1 MAAKTIVGNEDE
13 IRFWL
18 KSVLTE
24 ENLDDFSVNILGNS
38 EKGDGYAGDIVFVR
52 LTSAIAHSPK
62 EYNLVLKCSKRSETL
77 RKTTPIKEAFTN
89 EIYVYN
95 TVLPVF
101 TEFQRKHGIE
111 NPFDSVPKY
120 YGKFTD
126 ENTEVLVFENLKS
139 AGYSL
144 WNKKNPLTR
153 KHINMVVEEYG
164 KFHAISFAM
173 QDQQPEKFQELS
185 SELVDIFKQTM
196 TSSAFGDVYSKGFDE
211 VCDLLKGDLD
221 DETLIKW
228 KNLRKQVNYI
238 FTDMCEQP
246 DVQKVILHGDCWNN
260 NFMFKHA
267 ADNEIQPVKVAMLD
281 WQISKYSS
289 PILDLSYFLFVC
301 ISKEDIE
308 DLDEILRLYHKS
320 LSSHLQRMG
329 ADSKK
334 LYPLDTFLKD
344 WKKFGRFGALMS
356 NLSFKVCATDSDEVI
371 DFADAAENG
380 GDVGAVFSYNVKDK
394 TSYKNRA
401 RHVVKYVVENGL
413 I

>member
-1 MAAKTIVGNEDE
+1 MAAKAMIRNEDE

-52 LTSAIAHSPK
+52 LTSAIAHAAK

-89 EIYVYN
+89 EIYVYD

-101 TEFQRKHGIE
+101 TQFQRKHGIE

-126 ENTEVLVFENLKS
+126 ENTEVLVFENLKIV
-139 AGYSL
+139 GYSL

-173 QDQQPEKFQELS
+173 QEQQPEKFQELS
-185 SELVDIFKQTM
+185 SELQDVFKLFM
-196 TSSAFGDVYSKGFDE
+196 TSSAFENMFSKGFDE

-221 DETLIKW
+221 DETLITW
-228 KNLRKQVNYI
+228 SNFRNQFNYI
-238 FTDMCEQP
+238 FSDMCEQP
-246 DVQKVILHGDCWNN
+246 DVKKVILHGDCWNN
-260 NFMFKHA
+260 NFMYKHA
-267 ADNEIQPVKVAMLD
+267 FGNESVPLKVAMLD

-289 PILDLSYFLFVC
+289 PIVDLSYFLFAC

-320 LSSHLQRMG
+320 LSSHLHRMG
-329 ADSKK
+329 ADSNK
-334 LYPLDTFLKD
+334 LYPLGIFLKD
-344 WKKFGRFGALMS
+344 WKKFGRFGASMS
-356 NLSFKVCATDSDEVI
+356 SLSFKVCATDSDEVI
-371 DFADAAENG
+371 DFADAVENG
-380 GDVGAVFSYNVKDK
+380 GDVGAVFSYDVKDK

>member
-1 MAAKTIVGNEDE
+1 MAAKAMIRNEDE

-52 LTSAIAHSPK
+52 LTSAIAHAAK

-89 EIYVYN
+89 EIYVYD

-101 TEFQRKHGIE
+101 TQFQRKHGIE

-126 ENTEVLVFENLKS
+126 ENTEVLVFENLKIV
-139 AGYSL
+139 GYSL

-173 QDQQPEKFQELS
+173 QEQQPEKFQELS
-185 SELVDIFKQTM
+185 SELQDVFKLFM
-196 TSSAFGDVYSKGFDE
+196 TSSAFENMFSKGFDE

-221 DETLIKW
+221 DETLITW
-228 KNLRKQVNYI
+228 SNFRNQFNYI
-238 FTDMCEQP
+238 FSDMCEQP
-246 DVQKVILHGDCWNN
+246 DVKKVILHGDCWNN
-260 NFMFKHA
+260 NFMYKHA
-267 ADNEIQPVKVAMLD
+267 VSLQ
-281 WQISKYSS
+281 
-289 PILDLSYFLFVC
+289 FL
-301 ISKEDIE
+301 
-308 DLDEILRLYHKS
+308 LEILLITKFSVWERKCTVKS
-320 LSSHLQRMG
+320 SNVGL
-329 ADSKK
+329 ADI
-334 LYPLDTFLKD
+334 
-344 WKKFGRFGALMS
+344 
-356 NLSFKVCATDSDEVI
+356 KVF
-371 DFADAAENG
+371 FADC
-380 GDVGAVFSYNVKDK
+380 
-394 TSYKNRA
+394 
-401 RHVVKYVVENGL
+401 
-413 I
+413 

>member
-1 MAAKTIVGNEDE
+1 MAAKAMIRNEDE

-52 LTSAIAHSPK
+52 LISAIAHAAK
-62 EYNLVLKCSKRSETL
+62 EYNIVLKCSKRSETL
-77 RKTTPIKEAFTN
+77 RKITPIKEAFTN

-101 TEFQRKHGIE
+101 TQFQRKHGIE

-120 YGKFTD
+120 YGRFTD

-173 QDQQPEKFQELS
+173 QDQQPEKFQELHS
-185 SELVDIFKQTM
+185 DLQDVFKQFM
-196 TSSAFGDVYSKGFDE
+196 TLSAFENMFSKGFDE
-211 VCDLLKGDLD
+211 VCDLLKGDLE
-221 DETLIKW
+221 DETLIIW
-228 KNLRKQVNYI
+228 KNFRNQLNYI
-238 FTDMCEQP
+238 FSEMCQQP
-246 DVQKVILHGDCWNN
+246 DVKKVILHGDCWSN
-260 NFMFKHA
+260 NFMYKHA
-267 ADNEIQPVKVAMLD
+267 ADNEILPVKVAMLD

-289 PILDLSYFLFVC
+289 PILDLSYFLFAC

-329 ADSKK
+329 ADSTK

-344 WKKFGRFGALMS
+344 WKKFGRFGASMS
-356 NLSFKVCATDSDEVI
+356 SLLFKVCATDSDEVI
-371 DFADAAENG
+371 DFADAVENG
-380 GDVGAVFSYNVKDK
+380 GDVGAVFSYDVKDK